1 MHKKNP
7 LYFIKVFF
15 LLGQLVAF
23 LFFSKVSANEKHL
36 YVLGGGG
43 EPTGTT
49 TMFDRNM
56 ENLGSFV
63 GHSDWKAAVIFNGG
77 HSDTESLL
85 KSNFKKA
92 SRWSPFNEEGF
103 KDSLSEITKKLNEG
117 TLKKNDQL
125 MLIVDTHGVEGGQN
139 GQRSH
144 DIVLSNKVGAQGTQT
159 FSMDRLKPI
168 MDLAHQKGVKLAIID
183 NSCYSG
189 NTQALN
195 DKQTCLISS
204 AGSAHPAFGGGQK
217 IFFFNYSTHFS
228 GKFYDKMKSGK
239 NLEEVYLNARKS
251 SDNPDFPMIST
262 PEGQVAE
269 AELYELITP
278 YLYFNYKNKNDFDS
292 MYNRKKIDQISC
304 QHQDDYKKLQ
314 NFIAK
319 QSAVLKDLDTKPLK
333 QALEDYRNYQIKY
346 EEALKAANKAEAEI
360 KKILE
365 DNYGAQKDLW
375 KGDEPMAFL
384 SANYEGSNSVFR
396 RVLEN
401 SRPKEIDGRKNMQA
415 LIDLNLAKIKIR
427 DGIAAKLSPEA
438 HGKLQ
443 ALQYI
448 VHTDEETFSRANKVG
463 LEAKKLYD
471 ELYKKNTEERKRS
484 AALKGEIDSN
494 PCRDFKL

>member
-1 MHKKNP
+1 MP
-7 LYFIKVFF
+7 LHRF
-15 LLGQLVAF
+15 LHLGPLLAF
-23 LFFSKVSANEKHL
+23 LFFSKAQANEKHL

-63 GHSDWKAAVIFNGG
+63 AHSDWKSTVTFNGG
-77 HSDTESLL
+77 HSETESLL

-92 SRWSPFNEEGF
+92 SRLSSFNAEGF
-103 KDSLSEITKKLNEG
+103 KDSLSDITKKLNEG
-117 TLKKNDQL
+117 TLKKDDQL

-139 GQRSH
+139 GQKSH

-159 FSMDRLKPI
+159 VSMDRLKPI
-168 MDLAHQKGVKLAIID
+168 MELAHQKGVKLAIID

-189 NTQALN
+189 NTHALN

-239 NLEEVYLNARKS
+239 NLEEIYLSARKS

-262 PEGQVAE
+262 PEGE
-269 AELYELITP
+269 AAQTELYHLISP
-278 YLYFNYKNKNDFDS
+278 FLYFNYKSKNDFDT
-292 MYNRKKIDQISC
+292 MYSRKKIEQSSC
-304 QHQDDYKKLQ
+304 QSQIDYLKLQ
-314 NFIAK
+314 KFITE
-319 QSAVLKDLDTKPLK
+319 QSTVLKDLKTAPLK
-333 QALEDYRNYQIKY
+333 KALEDYRNYQIKY

-360 KKILE
+360 KKILQE
-365 DNYGAQKDLW
+365 KYGAQKDLW
-375 KGDEPMAFL
+375 QDQEAIDFL
-384 SANYEGSNSVFR
+384 SADYEKSLAIYKATLKGIPSSDR
-396 RVLEN
+396 EAQ
-401 SRPKEIDGRKNMQA
+401 KKMQELVA
-415 LIDLNLAKIKIR
+415 LNEEKIKIR
-427 DGIAAKLSPEA
+427 DGLAAQLSPEA

-471 ELYKKNTEERKRS
+471 ELYKNKSEERKRS
-484 AALKGEIDSN
+484 AALKGENDSN